1 MGKLLDALKPS
12 SSYAAKKTDLW
23 PDLLDRIAGALVPAD
38 LDQLELWLDLNEL
51 QIPWAWREP
60 LAELIE
66 KRRDELADDDVN
78 LIVRD
83 RYDFT

>member
-1 MGKLLDALKPS
+1 MGKLLDALKPQ

-38 LDQLELWLDLNEL
+38 LDQLETWLDLNEL

-66 KRRDELADDDVN
+66 KRRDELAADDVN
-78 LIVRD
+78 EVVRT